1 MKKTPTII
9 KVQLE
14 DQIFDSVSD
23 AAKFLDLKTPS
34 SLYAAIKR
42 NQKAYKGFRLTA
54 IKANKTTTTPKAAH
68 RYVPVYCENLNK
80 TFKSIEEAARYA
92 KVSGWTMGVKM
103 TTAGKFVDLNGNVYT
118 RLLPMQSI
126 RSYANTGDSLRKV
139 YKNPMYL
146 NGKSRDIKPD
156 NIIEKSITPP
166 VQTENKLELAKT
178 VLKEKVIESINKN
191 DFTFAKNLLD
201 VINELN

>member
-1 MKKTPTII
+1 MKKTPII

-14 DQIFDSVSD
+14 DQIFNSVSD

-68 RYVPVYCENLNK
+68 RHVPVYCENLNK

-118 RLLPMQSI
+118 RLLPMQST
-126 RSYANTGDSLRKV
+126 RSYRNTGETLQHV
-139 YKNPMYL
+139 YKNPQYL
-146 NGKSRDIKPD
+146 KGKQTMIEEVKPAQ
-156 NIIEKSITPP
+156 IQS
-166 VQTENKLELAKT
+166 ENKLELAKN
-178 VLKEKVIESINKN
+178 VLKEKVIESVNKN